1 LILVSIVT
9 PSYNQGRF
17 IEITLNSVAMQR
29 TQDIAVE
36 HLVFDG
42 GSQDETVD
50 ILGRF
55 PQPLTWI
62 SEPDRGQAHAVNK
75 GLRAARGEIIGWL
88 NSDDVYYPGAIQRV
102 VEVFSQH
109 PQVDVVYGL
118 ADHIDL
124 DDRPFEDYPTEPWCL
139 ERLMETCYLCQP
151 AVFFR
156 PSVVERFGLLDE
168 SLHYCLD
175 YEYWLRLA
183 RGGAKFYYLREKLAG
198 SRLYADNKTLRDRV
212 TVVRETNDMFR
223 RTLGRV
229 PSPWLFHYAY
239 IHMDVAPYLRSRNK
253 YIYGVQLLGFI
264 VYATW
269 HWNGALDVETWQ
281 RLKGLFKKLKVR

>member
-9 PSYNQGRF
+9 PSYNQARF
-17 IEITLNSVAMQR
+17 IERTLNSVAMQR
-29 TQDIAVE
+29 THSIAVE

-50 ILGRF
+50 VLGRF
-55 PQPLTWI
+55 PHPLTWI
-62 SEPDRGQAHAVNK
+62 SEPDCGQAHAVNK
-75 GLRAARGEIIGWL
+75 GLQAARGEIIGWL

-102 VEVFSQH
+102 VEVFRQH

-139 ERLMETCYLCQP
+139 ERLLETCYLCQP

-156 PSVVERFGLLDE
+156 PSVVEGFGLLDE

-183 RGGAKFYYLREKLAG
+183 RGGANFYYLHEKLAG

-212 TVVRETNDMFR
+212 TVVRETNDMFC

-264 VYATW
+264 CYAVW
-269 HWNGALDVETWQ
+269 HWNGALDAETWQ
-281 RLKGLFKKLKVR
+281 RLKGLFKKLKTR